1 MSLVS
6 GLSETTANA
15 CGFAGMGLCVFAYAY
30 TTAFTG
36 KAREPNPFVQHGANL
51 AGALLLVVS
60 LLVDTNAAS
69 LTMETIW
76 AGIAFTGL
84 VRALMSRKDH
94 A

>member
-1 MSLVS
+1 MSLIT
-6 GLSETTANA
+6 GIPEEIATA
-15 CGFAGMGLCVFAYAY
+15 CGFAGMSLCVFAYGY

-60 LLVDTNAAS
+60 LLVDTNVAS
-69 LTMETIW
+69 LAMESLW
-76 AGIAFTGL
+76 AAIAFVGL
-84 VRALMSRKDH
+84 IRAMMGKN

>member
-6 GLSETTANA
+6 GIPEEVATA
-15 CGFAGMGLCVFAYAY
+15 CGFAGMALCVFAYGY

-51 AGALLLVVS
+51 AGALLLVIS
-60 LLVDTNAAS
+60 LLVDTNVAS
-69 LTMETIW
+69 LAMESLW
-76 AGIAFTGL
+76 AAIAFVGL
-84 VRALMSRKDH
+84 IRAVLAHKGN